1 MLRNI
6 IVSIVSIVF
15 LVSMSFSAEK
25 YVADKAHSNIG
36 FEVKH
41 LVFTTVPGKFQDY
54 QVEFVFDQNDLSNSS
69 INAAIKTASI
79 DTDNEKRDNHLVSAD
94 FFDAEQHPE
103 ITFMS
108 KEIMKSDDGY
118 VAKGTLTMRGVSR
131 EIELPFKILGTM
143 KDPWGNT
150 KMGVESELTINRQDY
165 NVNWNKPLD
174 AGGVLVSNDVKIKLE
189 LQLQEG

>member
-1 MLRNI
+1 
-6 IVSIVSIVF
+6 
-15 LVSMSFSAEK
+15 MSFSAEK

-41 LVFTTVPGKFQDY
+41 LVFTTVPGKFKDY

-143 KDPWGNT
+143 KDPWGNN

-165 NVNWNKPLD
+165 NVNWNKTLD

>member
-1 MLRNI
+1 MLKNI
-6 IVSIVSIVF
+6 IVSIVLLVF

-25 YVADKAHSNIG
+25 YVADKAHSNVG

-69 INAAIKTASI
+69 INAVIKTASI
-79 DTDNEKRDNHLVSAD
+79 DTDNEKRDNHLKSGD

-103 ITFMS
+103 ITFES
-108 KEIMKSDDGY
+108 KKIMKSDDGY
-118 VAKGTLTMRGVSR
+118 VAKGTLTMRGVSQ

-150 KMGVESELTINRQDY
+150 KMGVESELTINRQDF
-165 NVNWNKPLD
+165 NLSWNKPLET
-174 AGGVLVSNDVKIKLE
+174 GGVLVSNAVKIKLE
-189 LQLQEG
+189 LQLQQS